1 MYKIGSD
8 EYEQDKQ
15 LALAKW
21 FADGCPFEEDE
32 EVLEFKKAQEA
43 REARE
48 RENGASI
55 THPGSTG
62 IGRSDS
68 ISSTGHVDGN
78 TFYTQNWS
86 TYISRK
92 ASSLNTSAG
101 RTKATYFCKDNK
113 YRGRDFKPN
122 KLFGPVEVLKR
133 DDRRSKPI
141 KSIERIH
148 WQK

>member
-1 MYKIGSD
+1 MGSD
-8 EYEQDKQ
+8 EYEQNKQ

-55 THPGSTG
+55 THSGSTG
-62 IGRSDS
+62 AGRSNS
-68 ISSTGHVDGN
+68 VSNTGHVDEN
-78 TFYTQNWS
+78 TFYTQDWS
-86 TYISRK
+86 THISRK

-101 RTKATYFCKDNK
+101 RTKATDFCKDNK
-113 YRGRDFKPN
+113 YHGKDFKLS
-122 KLFGPVEVLKR
+122 KLSNPVKVLKR

-141 KSIERIH
+141 KSIEQVH